1 MVAVVVSGDA
11 TEQIPLLDDNGSG
24 VYSKGRNSIIEFR
37 KEFLGAFLSKQG
49 TPFAFIP
56 GVLNPTTYYDLGGG
70 VELWGDG
77 VAQTTGG
84 AGTQALSIQ
93 PGRYLCTRTG
103 QGPYIVSLESV
114 LNLPQPAADG
124 ANPRW
129 DVVCVMP
136 YDKGAFPADA
146 QHGPK
151 FITVT
156 GDPLASPVVPALP
169 AAVADALPIARILRP
184 ANDNTIAGADIT
196 DVRKGTSLHG
206 TPRVMLPGDL
216 LATSGAYHG
225 ERRQRAG
232 AFVDT
237 AIKAAGGKILE
248 DYWDQFNF
256 IWRGFTPGTIKL
268 NARTLPG
275 NAGIA
280 SGVTVTCDTFA
291 IPDPGYPYR
300 LRVGG
305 SLDFLGPAGTSIEF
319 MVRDGSAVGA
329 TLYSEPSGHGNFV
342 VSRNNEGG
350 GGASADRFC
359 VMSGLSQSILTGAR
373 TVYLTAFGSH
383 TGAGPASVTAGSHWY
398 FEIVPS

>member
-11 TEQIPLLDDNGSG
+11 TECIPLLDDNGAG
-24 VYSKGRNSIIEFR
+24 VYNKGRNSIVEFR
-37 KEFLGAFLSKQG
+37 KEFLGGMLTKQG

-70 VELWGDG
+70 LELWGDG

-84 AGTQALSIQ
+84 AGTQALNVQ
-93 PGRYLCTRTG
+93 PGRYLCNRTG

-114 LNLPQPAADG
+114 LNLAQPAADG
-124 ANPRW
+124 TNPRW
-129 DVVCVMP
+129 DIVCVMP

-156 GDPLASPVVPALP
+156 GDPAGSPVVPALP

-184 ANDNTIAGADIT
+184 ANDNTIAGTDIT
-196 DVRKGTSLHG
+196 DVRVGTALHG
-206 TPRVMLPGDL
+206 APRVMLPGDL
-216 LATSGAYHG
+216 LATPGGYHG
-225 ERRQRAG
+225 ERRIRAG

-237 AIKAAGGKILE
+237 VIKTAGGKILE
-248 DYWDQFNF
+248 DYWDQISFL
-256 IWRGFTPGTIKL
+256 WRGRNPSTIKL
-268 NARTLPG
+268 PPRTIADHL
-275 NAGIA
+275 NIA
-280 SGVTVTCDTFA
+280 SGVTVTCDTFS

-300 LRVGG
+300 LRIGG
-305 SLDFLGPAGTSIEF
+305 ALDFLGPAGTSLEF
-319 MVRDGSAVGA
+319 TVRDGGAAAA
-329 TLYSEPSGHGNFV
+329 TLFTEPSGHGNFV

-350 GGASADRFC
+350 SGAAADRFC
-359 VMSGLSQSILTGAR
+359 VMSGLSSGVHTGGK
-373 TVYLTAFGSH
+373 TVYLTALGSH
-383 TGAGPASVTAGSHWY
+383 TGPGPASQTAGSHWY